1 MAPSNKAHVA
11 VLAFPISSHSSA
23 LFFLARKLSEWA
35 PDVAFSFFCTPKT
48 NGSLSSLPTLPN
60 LRIYDVADGLPEGHT
75 PGNYRE
81 AVKRVDEIE
90 KVSCVVSDVLLWFG
104 REMAEQMGVAW
115 VAFWI
120 AGASA
125 LSVHLNTDL
134 IRRKMGTRSEEVSAR
149 MDESLAFIPGRSL
162 FRVRDLPE
170 GIVFGPLDFSLYESL
185 HRMSQDLPRAAA
197 ILVNTIEEMDY
208 DPVLDHLRTVLNKC
222 LPVGPLTLL
231 APTRPDSDDDPHSC
245 LPWLEVQAHAPASVA
260 YVGFGTVIMPPP
272 SELAAAAGAL
282 EESGVHFLWSLK
294 DNMRESL
301 PAGFLDRTCRRGLV
315 VPWTPQSRVLGHV
328 AVGAFINH
336 CRWNSV
342 LESIAFGVP
351 MIYRPFFADHRINA
365 RILSQVLGI
374 AVEVKGGVLSKDG
387 VMDGLDLLL
396 KRGEGKEMRERIGAL
411 KLIAKNAVGE
421 TGSSTKNLEDN
432 FGDYKGHCSL
442 TEDSSCEYYY
452 EEQASEEIPEDLQPA
467 EEAREWSVDDVE

>member
-11 VLAFPISSHSSA
+11 VLAFPFSSHPSA

-35 PDVAFSFFCTPKT
+35 PDVVFSFFCTPKT
-48 NGSLSSLPTLPN
+48 NGSLSSWLALPN
-60 LRIYDVADGLPEGHT
+60 LRIYDVADGLPVGHVSKGRVDDEIDFFLWAT

-90 KVSCVVSDVLLWFG
+90 KVSCVVSDAFLWFA
-104 REMAEQMGVAW
+104 REMAEEMGVAW

-120 AGASA
+120 AGACA

-134 IRRKMGTRSEEVSAR
+134 IRRKIGTRTEDVSAR
-149 MDESLAFIPGRSL
+149 MDESLAFIPGCSQ

-170 GIVFGPLDFSLYESL
+170 GIVFGPLDFSLFKSL
-185 HRMSQDLPRAAA
+185 HRMSQELPRATAV
-197 ILVNTIEEMDY
+197 LVNTIEEMDY
-208 DPVLDHLRTVLNKC
+208 DPVLDRLGTVLNKC

-231 APTRPDSDDDPHSC
+231 APTRPDSDSDPYSC
-245 LPWLEVQAHAPASVA
+245 LPWLEARAHDPASVV

-272 SELAAAAGAL
+272 SELAALVEAL

-301 PAGFLDRTCRRGLV
+301 PTGFLDRTLGRGLV

-336 CRWNSV
+336 CGWNSV

-374 AVEVKGGVLSKDG
+374 AVEVKGGVLTKDG

-396 KRGEGKEMRERIGAL
+396 KREEGKKMRERIGAL

-421 TGSSTKNLEDN
+421 TGSSTKNL
-432 FGDYKGHCSL
+432 KTAL
-442 TEDSSCEYYY
+442 
-452 EEQASEEIPEDLQPA
+452 EIIRGSA
-467 EEAREWSVDDVE
+467 A